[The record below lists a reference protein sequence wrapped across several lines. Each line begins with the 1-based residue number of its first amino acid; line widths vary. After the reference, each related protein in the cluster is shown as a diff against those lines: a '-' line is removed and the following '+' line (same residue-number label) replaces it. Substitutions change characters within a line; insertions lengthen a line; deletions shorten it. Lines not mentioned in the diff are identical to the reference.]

1 VRLRAWALRRATDY
15 HDPITGDLLSV
26 SDQVSLVAQ
35 SVIRRWSFIGAVIV
49 ITAAWWT
56 WPAAFGDRSGAPLH
70 WNLLASL
77 MALVIESVV
86 GIGMFS
92 SGRRDAVILRQV
104 RANEDVAREALARVE
119 AIEANHDET
128 LRLLSRLETEHGETL
143 AMIREAVCAD
153 A

>member
-1 VRLRAWALRRATDY
+1 MSLRAWATHRAHDY
-15 HDPITGDLLSV
+15 RDPTTGDLLSV

-35 SVIRRWSFIGAVIV
+35 SVIRRWSFIGAVV
-49 ITAAWWT
+49 VLTAAWWT
-56 WPAAFGDRSGAPLH
+56 WPRAFGDPTGTPLH

-92 SGRRDAVILRQV
+92 SGKRDAVILRQV
-104 RANEDVAREALARVE
+104 RANETVALVALARIE

-128 LRLLSRLETEHGETL
+128 LRLLSRLETEHGDTL
-143 AMIREAVCAD
+143 ASIRKVVCPD